1 MSTEKNRTA
10 SAADGYGIALQP
22 VCNRALD
29 HIGDKLLYRESA
41 SAKEANV
48 DNALLATAR
57 ACASVMFDIGLE
69 ELVGNRCL
77 LCTIPDEWLLQ
88 PDSILYPPEQTILEV
103 SPETWQRPETSA
115 AVTRL
120 QAEGYRIAV
129 DASALE
135 DSQRPIEAIPDIIKT
150 DFRQQQSPAVIDALG
165 NAKPLQLATFIET
178 TEQLEQA
185 RSAGFDWLQGFV
197 FSLPVV
203 IPRTTHRRSGNRAVE
218 LQLLAELSDDNGSL
232 ADLEPLLAQH
242 PSLSAVVLRQ
252 ANSAA
257 LGPRGRSIETLGDAI
272 SRIGSERLR
281 TLISTFV
288 LTSNEP
294 IRQLQARQLLVRAGL
309 AANLA
314 ERIASI
320 SSRIAFSVGLF
331 SRLDVFEGQPMD
343 DLVRDL
349 PFSDPIKRALTNREG
364 ELGKLIRILDEFE
377 EGGLER
383 LGGNTLAMLNEDYL
397 RSSAWA
403 DRWMRDDDD
412 GNGEGSQSAPEAR

>member
-1 MSTEKNRTA
+1 
-10 SAADGYGIALQP
+10 
-22 VCNRALD
+22 
-29 HIGDKLLYRESA
+29 
-41 SAKEANV
+41 
-48 DNALLATAR
+48 
-57 ACASVMFDIGLE
+57 
-69 ELVGNRCL
+69 
-77 LCTIPDEWLLQ
+77 
-88 PDSILYPPEQTILEV
+88 
-103 SPETWQRPETSA
+103 
-115 AVTRL
+115 
-120 QAEGYRIAV
+120 
-129 DASALE
+129 
-135 DSQRPIEAIPDIIKT
+135 
-150 DFRQQQSPAVIDALG
+150 
-165 NAKPLQLATFIET
+165 
-178 TEQLEQA
+178 
-185 RSAGFDWLQGFV
+185 
-197 FSLPVV
+197 
-203 IPRTTHRRSGNRAVE
+203 
-218 LQLLAELSDDNGSL
+218 
-232 ADLEPLLAQH
+232 
-242 PSLSAVVLRQ
+242 
-252 ANSAA
+252 
-257 LGPRGRSIETLGDAI
+257 
-272 SRIGSERLR
+272 ERLR
-281 TLISTFV
+281 TLIWTFV
-288 LTSNEP
+288 LTNNEL